1 MLRLNTFFVLIFS
14 LNSFAQ
20 ELGSVKDSLVDNIPS
35 PVQENGHLEMFP
47 APNSFEIS
55 KNFNGYFSKSTNTAI
70 IISLIKDITYPFLIE
85 GMNDDFYSKNQFKYL
100 SSQDIRTQSGFL
112 GKLYKLSF
120 TLEDNN
126 FIRYI
131 AYISDMDNTLW
142 INVTY
147 PKIVEP
153 LVEKEI
159 LKSINN
165 VNLNPSRDEE

>member
-1 MLRLNTFFVLIFS
+1 M
-14 LNSFAQ
+14 
-20 ELGSVKDSLVDNIPS
+20 
-35 PVQENGHLEMFP
+35 NG
-47 APNSFEIS
+47 
-55 KNFNGYFSKSTNTAI
+55 
-70 IISLIKDITYPFLIE
+70 
-85 GMNDDFYSKNQFKYL
+85 DFYNKNQFKYL

-112 GKLYKLSF
+112 GKCYKLSF

-131 AYISDMDNTLW
+131 AYISDMNNTLW

-147 PKIVEP
+147 PKIVES

-165 VNLNPSRDEE
+165 VNLNHSRDEE